1 MGIDLISAGEKIPS
15 IGRTLFVSEN
25 GSTTLTRAQALGKIN
40 KPVSL
45 QRAFDIC
52 QNGDCIHIFNGDYN
66 GSYTLS
72 SRNDIFIYYEID
84 NYNVKATI
92 MDVEATRIYTLN
104 LVSCSHIQIVGGGNW
119 GAILNLNATNCSGYL
134 SIKSVHIVFTLTIN
148 TSSDLFLLVKSSL
161 IQGYNISAAYG
172 SIADINE
179 CITGTG
185 MPAISTGF
193 FIHFYNYKTRKLI
206 ARINSG
212 KVVFDNCI
220 LGEKMLTYHH
230 RFDSSSGSA
239 GTTEIS
245 YKNCIIHNTLPSV
258 CDSTNPN
265 IKRLEMQN
273 CVLLQHITSGRI
285 PDSYNGIIID
295 SNLIA
300 GNFI

>member
-66 GSYTLS
+66 GSYTLI
-72 SRNDIFIYYEID
+72 SRDDIFIYYEID
-84 NYNVKATI
+84 NINETSKI
-92 MDVEATRIYTLN
+92 STLN
-104 LVSCSHIQIVGGGNW
+104 LVSCSNIQIVGGGNW
-119 GAILNLNATNCSGYL
+119 GIIYNLNATNCSGYL
-134 SIKSVHIVFTLTIN
+134 SIKSVYIGFTLTIN
-148 TSSDLFLLVKSSL
+148 TSSILHLFVKSSI
-161 IQGYNISAAYG
+161 IQAYNISAAYG
-172 SIADINE
+172 SRANINE
-179 CITGTG
+179 CITYSY
-185 MPAISTGF
+185 MPAISTGY
-193 FIHFYNYKTRKLI
+193 FIHFYNYKTSKLI

-220 LGEKMLTYHH
+220 LGENIQNTDYH
-230 RFDSSSGSA
+230 RFDSSSGSV

-265 IKRLEMQN
+265 ITRLEMQN

-300 GNFI
+300 GIFA

>member
-25 GSTTLTRAQALGKIN
+25 GSTTLTRTQALGKIN

-72 SRNDIFIYYEID
+72 SRNDIFIYYEI
-84 NYNVKATI
+84 NNFNAITKI
-92 MDVEATRIYTLN
+92 STLN
-104 LVSCSHIQIVGGGNW
+104 LVSCSHIEIVGGGNS
-119 GAILNLNATNCSGYL
+119 GYILNLNATNCSGYL
-134 SIKSVHIVFTLTIN
+134 SIKSVFIGFTLTIN
-148 TSSDLFLLVKSSL
+148 TSSTLHLFAKSSL

-172 SIADINE
+172 SKADINE
-179 CITGTG
+179 CITYTN
-185 MPAISTGF
+185 MPAISTGY

-220 LGEKMLTYHH
+220 LGEQTTLHYH

-265 IKRLEMQN
+265 ITRLEMQN

-295 SNLIA
+295 SNLIP
-300 GNFI
+300 GNFV

>member
-72 SRNDIFIYYEID
+72 SRNDIFIYYEI
-84 NYNVKATI
+84 NNTNATTKI
-92 MDVEATRIYTLN
+92 STLN
-104 LVSCSHIQIVGGGNW
+104 LVSCSYIDIVGGGNN
-119 GAILNLNATNCSGYL
+119 GFIFNLNATNCSGLL
-134 SIKSVHIVFTLTIN
+134 SIKSVHIGFTLTIN
-148 TSSDLFLLVKSSL
+148 TSSTLHLFVKSSL

-179 CITGTG
+179 CITYTG
-185 MPAISTGF
+185 MPAISTGY

-220 LGEKMLTYHH
+220 LGEKLSSNYH

-265 IKRLEMQN
+265 ITRLEMQN
-273 CVLLQHITSGRI
+273 CVILQHITSGRI

-300 GNFI
+300 GNFV

>member
-66 GSYTLS
+66 GSYTLNT
-72 SRNDIFIYYEID
+72 RNDIFIYYEID
-84 NYNVKATI
+84 NYNVTTKI
-92 MDVEATRIYTLN
+92 STLN
-104 LVSCSHIQIVGGGNW
+104 LVGCSYIQIVGGGNW
-119 GAILNLNATNCSGYL
+119 GTILNLNATNCSELL
-134 SIKSVHIVFTLTIN
+134 SIASVHISILTIN
-148 TSSDLFLLVKSSL
+148 TSSTLHLLVKSSL

-172 SIADINE
+172 SKASINE
-179 CITGTG
+179 CITHTF
-185 MPAISTGF
+185 MPAISTGY
-193 FIHFYNYKTRKLI
+193 FINFYNYKTSKLI
-206 ARINSG
+206 ASINSG

-220 LGEKMLTYHH
+220 LGENLSTYH
-230 RFDSSSGSA
+230 RFDSLSGSA

-258 CDSTNPN
+258 CDSTDPN
-265 IKRLEMQN
+265 ITRLEMQN

-300 GNFI
+300 GNI

>member
-84 NYNVKATI
+84 NSNATTKI
-92 MDVEATRIYTLN
+92 STLN
-104 LVSCSHIQIVGGGNW
+104 LVGCSDIQIVGGGNW
-119 GAILNLNATNCSGYL
+119 SIILNLNATNCSGYL
-134 SIKSVHIVFTLTIN
+134 SIKSVYIGSTLTIN
-148 TSSDLFLLVKSSL
+148 TSSTLHLFVKSSL

-172 SIADINE
+172 SKADINE
-179 CITGTG
+179 CITYTN
-185 MPAISTGF
+185 MPAISTGY

-206 ARINSG
+206 ASINSG

-220 LGEKMLTYHH
+220 LGENTPTTSQYH
-230 RFDSSSGSA
+230 RFDSSSGSV

-245 YKNCIIHNTLPSV
+245 YKNCIIHNTLSSV

-265 IKRLEMQN
+265 ITRLEMQN

-295 SNLIA
+295 GNLIA
-300 GNFI
+300 GNFV

>member
-72 SRNDIFIYYEID
+72 SRNDIFIYYEINND
-84 NYNVKATI
+84 NVINKISTI
-92 MDVEATRIYTLN
+92 N
-104 LVSCSHIQIVGGGNW
+104 LVSCSYIDIVGGGNN
-119 GAILNLNATNCSGYL
+119 GYILNLNATNCSGYL
-134 SIKSVHIVFTLTIN
+134 SIKSVLIGFTLTIN
-148 TSSDLFLLVKSSL
+148 TSSTLNLFAKSSL

-172 SIADINE
+172 SRADISE
-179 CITGTG
+179 CTTYTN
-185 MPAISTGF
+185 MPAISTGYF
-193 FIHFYNYKTRKLI
+193 MHFYNYRTRKLI

-220 LGEKMLTYHH
+220 LGENTTLHYH
-230 RFDSSSGSA
+230 RFDSLSGSA

-265 IKRLEMQN
+265 ITRLEMQN

-295 SNLIA
+295 SNLIT
-300 GNFI
+300 GNFL